1 MIRSVTVWELVE
13 KYMTFFVWPKI
24 RENKEVGQVEAGE
37 AVGSVDDQ
45 VPMRRPNT
53 LVTTH
58 ASCHGT
64 DTLPQSSQYKNMASI
79 SFLI

>member
-1 MIRSVTVWELVE
+1 MIRSVAVWELVE

-45 VPMRRPNT
+45 VPMR
-53 LVTTH
+53 
-58 ASCHGT
+58 
-64 DTLPQSSQYKNMASI
+64 
-79 SFLI
+79 